1 MKFHFALLPLLGLCI
16 TSLSVPAETPP
27 TSKAQGIDAKSDTWT
42 SSVSTPFVSSPE
54 DGSVSTNLATRD
66 DKTDAAI
73 YEHGLDKRTI
83 HYFRRVVH
91 LSLKHAVRGIT
102 GSWKFVLLVG
112 YKDENTLSWSVDNAG
127 SSAGTS
133 VTKEVFH
140 IDHRFANGWDGT
152 FQFAFKA
159 VTNAGDYFRLRLRWD
174 DFIGPAK
181 QGIDE
186 ITNAWCALVLPTTE
200 EGLDQTQFSFTMTDD
215 QSAH

>member
-1 MKFHFALLPLLGLCI
+1 MKLHFALLPLIGLCI

-27 TSKAQGIDAKSDTWT
+27 TSKAQGIDAKSDTWK

-66 DKTDAAI
+66 GKTDAAI

-91 LSLKHAVRGIT
+91 LSLKHA
-102 GSWKFVLLVG
+102 
-112 YKDENTLSWSVDNAG
+112 NTLLWSVDNAG